1 MKRIQLRVLPDPR
14 VSPDS
19 PDFAVNLM
27 VWAEAIRQVIRRP
40 LDAQK
45 GADIEEIRR
54 GIHVYDALDAA
65 TDGVL
70 ELEDA
75 DWQHLREKTLAMQWA
90 FVDRRIVQFVDDINL
105 AGEQVPLNVERGNG
119 QVVTEHAVTG

>member
-90 FVDRRIVQFVDDINL
+90 FVDRRIVQFRS
-105 AGEQVPLNVERGNG
+105 EERRVGKACRCRG
-119 QVVTEHAVTG
+119 SARDGDEERE